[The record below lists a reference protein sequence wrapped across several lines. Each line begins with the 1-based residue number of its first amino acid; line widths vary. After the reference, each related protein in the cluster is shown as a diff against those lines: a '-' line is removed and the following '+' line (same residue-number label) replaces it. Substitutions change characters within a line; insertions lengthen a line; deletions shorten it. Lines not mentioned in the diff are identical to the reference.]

1 LTSIVLIQ
9 NGLNIHL
16 PFIAAFPT
24 NATMSAVSMI
34 GSFTE
39 GTNKIKH
46 IGPDMLQI
54 GPHYHAGIKD
64 SISLERTQTFID
76 LYCAGGA
83 KECILAPEI
92 PKARYEKI
100 LWNGAYNTV
109 CALMEMNVG
118 ELQRSGAR
126 NTLLMPIMWEI
137 VAVAKADGIEI
148 GKEVVQYMAH
158 RSPETSTYRPSMLL
172 DREAERP
179 MEFEVILGDPIRVAR
194 ELGVEV
200 PVMTTIYELL
210 KLVSWKV
217 DNGL

>member
-1 LTSIVLIQ
+1 
-9 NGLNIHL
+9 
-16 PFIAAFPT
+16 
-24 NATMSAVSMI
+24 MSAVSMI

-46 IGPDMLQI
+46 IGPDVLQI
-54 GPHYHAGIKD
+54 GPHYHAGVKD
-64 SISLERTQTFID
+64 SMSLERTQTFID

-83 KECILAPEI
+83 KECILAPDM

-109 CALMEMNVG
+109 CALMK
-118 ELQRSGAR
+118 
-126 NTLLMPIMWEI
+126 TLLMPIMWEI

-217 DNGL
+217 DNGLQETN